1 MVAGPPKVTPM
12 FVVLLESLVV
22 QRILAV
28 SCCVISS
35 RIICNLSGLLYSCG
49 LSCSS
54 SNVQCIYH
62 FFFGQLLI
70 GYLSSNKRYIACRAE
85 DFNKAALDG
94 ALYLLLFGRLQA
106 HRQRKTGEDLGVI
119 TNDLSTHE
127 LSFQSRQTISHV
139 NCLPV
144 FGKSNYKGK
153 TCI

>member
-1 MVAGPPKVTPM
+1 MVAEPPKVTST
-12 FVVLLESLVV
+12 FVVLLGSFVV

-28 SCCVISS
+28 SCCVVSL
-35 RIICNLSGLLYSCG
+35 RIICNLSSLLYSCD
-49 LSCSS
+49 LFCSS
-54 SNVQCIYH
+54 NNVQRSYH

-70 GYLSSNKRYIACRAE
+70 GYLSSNKRYVACRAE

-106 HRQRKTGEDLGVI
+106 HRQRKTGEDLGVL

-139 NCLPV
+139 KRVPLSV
-144 FGKSNYKGK
+144 RSNYKGK
-153 TCI
+153 ACT